1 MKAISCVGSCSYVF
15 AEDSAAIAP
24 ELTQRE
30 SEREREERKREHQL
44 SQVDRDRVIKRPWA
58 ADDFLNDVMSTAITS
73 KRSPAQ
79 LIQNSEVFKERFR
92 RYAKAD
98 YVVAPSHRVV
108 KDLCFAWPNNK
119 QQDLTHNASSR
130 TYVLRSTASKA
141 FKSLPAGC
149 VRLRTWRQEQQSE
162 QTSAINQKNINKQR
176 LKHPQ
181 PAANNI
187 SNSNKAKANN
197 NVSDSKDD
205 DKQFICFHR
214 FLSCLQR
221 SPGVDIPVR
230 RDASS

>member
-1 MKAISCVGSCSYVF
+1 MGSCSLFF

-108 KDLCFAWPNNK
+108 KDLCVCFAWPNNK
-119 QQDLTHNASSR
+119 QQDLTDNASSR

-141 FKSLPAGC
+141 FKKPTG
-149 VRLRTWRQEQQSE
+149 RL
-162 QTSAINQKNINKQR
+162 
-176 LKHPQ
+176 
-181 PAANNI
+181 
-187 SNSNKAKANN
+187 
-197 NVSDSKDD
+197 V
-205 DKQFICFHR
+205 
-214 FLSCLQR
+214 
-221 SPGVDIPVR
+221 
-230 RDASS
+230 